1 MSSVLYMA
9 WRYLVYHRYKTAVL
23 LLSITLIVYIPV
35 GLRVLVQQ
43 SEQQLTVRAESTPLL
58 VGVKGSPLEL
68 VLNSLYF
75 SADVPETMRFAEV
88 QRITASGL
96 AVPIPLYVRFHSL
109 EDPIVGT
116 TVDYFDLRGLRL
128 ASGGP
133 MTRLGDCVV
142 GAEIARQR
150 GIEAGG
156 QVISSPESV
165 FDLAGVYP
173 LKMRITGVLQHS
185 DSPDDHAIFVD
196 VKTAWVIEGLAH
208 GHEDLAR
215 PEAAPRVLQRE
226 DDRIIGNASVVQ
238 YNEITDENIAS
249 FHFHGDTSAFPI
261 TAVIADPPDRKSA
274 AILMGRYEASDER
287 HQILQPVLV
296 MDELLE
302 TVLTV
307 QSFVVAAVIIVGTA
321 TLATTVLVVLL
332 SLRLRRREIET
343 MIKIGGSRGRIVSV
357 LASEVISVAAGG
369 VALAFVLTWLTSEFG
384 SELIRSFILQ

>member
-215 PEAAPRVLQRE
+215 PEAAPRVLRRE
-226 DDRIIGNASVVQ
+226 GDQIIGNASVVQ
-238 YNEITDENIAS
+238 YNEITDENVAS
-249 FHFHGDTSAFPI
+249 FHFHGAAAAFPI

-357 LASEVISVAAGG
+357 LASEVIGVAAGG

>member
-1 MSSVLYMA
+1 VSSVLYMA

-43 SEQQLTVRAESTPLL
+43 SEQQLTVRAEATPLL
-58 VGVKGSPLEL
+58 VGARGSPLEL
-68 VLNSLYF
+68 VLNALYF
-75 SADVPETMRFAEV
+75 SAEVPETMRFAEV
-88 QRITASGL
+88 QRIAESGL
-96 AVPIPLYVRFHSL
+96 ALPIPLYIRFRSL
-109 EDPIVGT
+109 DDPIVGT
-116 TVDYFDLRGLRL
+116 TVDYFNLRGLRL

-150 GIEAGG
+150 RLEPGG

-215 PEAAPRVLQRE
+215 PEAAPRVLRRE

-249 FHFHGDTSAFPI
+249 FHFHGDTAAFPI
-261 TAVIADPPDRKSA
+261 TAVIADPPDQKSA
-274 AILMGRYEASDER
+274 AILMGRYESADER

-357 LASEVISVAAGG
+357 LASEVIGVAAGG
-369 VALAFVLTWLTSEFG
+369 VALAFVLTWVTSEFG
-384 SELIRSFILQ
+384 SELIRSLILQ

>member
-1 MSSVLYMA
+1 MA

-43 SEQQLTVRAESTPLL
+43 SEQQLTVRAEATPLL
-58 VGVKGSPLEL
+58 VGAKGSPLEL
-68 VLNSLYF
+68 VLNALYF
-75 SADVPETMRFAEV
+75 AAEVPETMRFAEV
-88 QRITASGL
+88 QRITESGL

-215 PEAAPRVLQRE
+215 PEAAPRVLRRE
-226 DDRIIGNASVVQ
+226 GDQIIGNASVVQ
-238 YNEITDENIAS
+238 YNEITDENVAS

-261 TAVIADPPDRKSA
+261 TAVIADPPDQKSS

-357 LASEVISVAAGG
+357 LASEVIGVAAGG
-369 VALAFVLTWLTSEFG
+369 VALAFVLTWVTSEFG
-384 SELIRSFILQ
+384 SELIRSLILQ

>member
-1 MSSVLYMA
+1 
-9 WRYLVYHRYKTAVL
+9 
-23 LLSITLIVYIPV
+23 
-35 GLRVLVQQ
+35 
-43 SEQQLTVRAESTPLL
+43 
-58 VGVKGSPLEL
+58 
-68 VLNSLYF
+68 
-75 SADVPETMRFAEV
+75 MRFSQV
-88 QRITASGL
+88 QRIAESGL
-96 AVPIPLYVRFHSL
+96 ARPIPLYIRFRSL
-109 EDPIVGT
+109 DDPIVGT

-150 GIEAGG
+150 RLEPGG

-215 PEAAPRVLQRE
+215 PEAASRVLRRE

-249 FHFHGDTSAFPI
+249 FHFHGDTAAFPI
-261 TAVIADPPDRKSA
+261 TAVIADPPDQKSA
-274 AILMGRYEASDER
+274 AILMGRYESADER

-357 LASEVISVAAGG
+357 LASEVIGVAAGG

-384 SELIRSFILQ
+384 SELIRSLILQ

>member
-43 SEQQLTVRAESTPLL
+43 SEQQLTVRAEATPLL
-58 VGVKGSPLEL
+58 VGAKGSPLEL
-68 VLNSLYF
+68 VLNALYF
-75 SADVPETMRFAEV
+75 AAEVPETMRFAEV
-88 QRITASGL
+88 QRITESGL

-215 PEAAPRVLQRE
+215 PEAAPRVLRRE
-226 DDRIIGNASVVQ
+226 GDQIIGNASVVQ
-238 YNEITDENIAS
+238 YNEITDENVAS

-261 TAVIADPPDRKSA
+261 TAVIADPPDQKSS

-357 LASEVISVAAGG
+357 LASEVIGVAAGG
-369 VALAFVLTWLTSEFG
+369 VALAFVLTWVTSEFG
-384 SELIRSFILQ
+384 SELIRSLILQ

>member
-9 WRYLVYHRYKTAVL
+9 WRYLVYHRYKTVVL
-23 LLSITLIVYIPV
+23 LLSITLIIYIPV

-43 SEQQLTVRAESTPLL
+43 SERQLTVRAEATPLL
-58 VGVKGSPLEL
+58 VGAKGSPLEL
-68 VLNSLYF
+68 VLNALYF
-75 SADVPETMRFAEV
+75 AAEVPETMRFAQV
-88 QRITASGL
+88 QRITESGL
-96 AVPIPLYVRFHSL
+96 ARPIPLYIRFRSL
-109 EDPIVGT
+109 DDPIVGT

-142 GAEIARQR
+142 GAEIARKR
-150 GIEAGG
+150 GIEPGG

-215 PEAAPRVLQRE
+215 PEAAPRVLRRE

-249 FHFHGDTSAFPI
+249 FHFHGDTAAFPI
-261 TAVIADPPDRKSA
+261 TAVIADPLDQKSA
-274 AILMGRYEASDER
+274 AILMGRYESADQR

-343 MIKIGGSRGRIVSV
+343 MIKIGGSRGRVASV
-357 LASEVISVAAGG
+357 LASEVIGVSAGG
-369 VALAFVLTWLTSEFG
+369 VALAFVLTWVTSEFG
-384 SELIRSFILQ
+384 SELIRSLILQ